1 MPRAGRN
8 KRILLIVEGQRR
20 ELQLLE
26 RELEVFGLADERE
39 IVPLGTDIHALLDF
53 IDGEYGGAY
62 EDIDLCGVV

>member
-1 MPRAGRN
+1 
-8 KRILLIVEGQRR
+8 
-20 ELQLLE
+20 
-26 RELEVFGLADERE
+26 VFGLADERE